1 MPVAESLLLTRRWA
15 KTLLFAGLGSAL
27 IPMWLRAWLLSLLG
41 IEAAGVRVAPHVA
54 IEGANISIGRSTFIG
69 HHSYLLA
76 PVAALRIGENCAIAS
91 QVQLLTVT
99 HRHGEHG
106 GRAAERL
113 HLDTSVGDGCW
124 IGTGAVILPGVTVAD
139 GCVIGA
145 GAVVTRDTTPDG
157 LYAGVPA
164 RRVRNL

>member
-1 MPVAESLLLTRRWA
+1 VAA
-15 KTLLFAGLGSAL
+15 SA
-27 IPMWLRAWLLSLLG
+27 AAV
-41 IEAAGVRVAPHVA
+41 AAGHRV
-54 IEGANISIGRSTFIG
+54 GRSTFIG

-76 PVAALRIGENCAIAS
+76 PVASLRIGENCAIAS

-124 IGTGAVILPGVTVAD
+124 IGTGAVILPGVSVAD

-145 GAVVTRDTTPDG
+145 GAVVTRDTAPDG